1 MLHQQKQHNTT
12 CRCSQTPHVTQ
23 QQQRIKFHA
32 AFHTTPP
39 QHYSLFLKALLILF
53 LGQPFVSLA
62 TRYNRQSQGH
72 ISYGAPANGGGAST
86 NSLSRFST
94 QDTNS
99 MMSSTYV
106 TGGAGKHLHATN
118 INNNDVYSVADS
130 QAMTDDFMAQFGKPP
145 AVPSAAPPALTPAR
159 SPTTTSQAP
168 PPPPPP
174 VYPYHTHTHATSVVD
189 QNMPLII
196 HQHHQ
201 PPLSSCQT
209 VCACKWKGGKQTV
222 ECIDRQLIQIPEN
235 IDPSTQVLDMSG
247 NKLQTLSNE
256 KFIRANLLNL
266 QKLYLRSCK
275 IGEIEPETF
284 KGLTNLVELD
294 LSHNLLVVVPS
305 LALSYISSL
314 RELTLA
320 SNHIH
325 KIESNSFASTPAL
338 HKLDLSHCD
347 IQTIAPLAFNGLE
360 SLTLLRLNGNKLG
373 VLLPRTIE
381 TLRKLHGIELHDNPW
396 LCDCRMRD
404 AKLWLTHNNI
414 PYPVAPLCAGG
425 PERVIDRTFS
435 ELQVED
441 FACRPEMLPISHYV
455 EATMGENASVVCRAK
470 AIPTAVINWYW
481 NGRLLSNNS
490 AFGSYQ
496 RVHIYESG
504 QFEKHSRLVLTNAQE
519 NDSSDFYCVA
529 ENRAGTAEANFTL
542 HISMRAA
549 GMASLGSGQIVGLSA
564 ALVTLIACIL
574 IAAMFLLMRVKRQP
588 YAESKNANHM
598 EVVTSVNNQNSVT
611 NKTQPITGNG
621 SIGGVVIANGGIA
634 NCMDATSNLERKS
647 SAALAANEGG
657 FANPVQKPPRL
668 TDLPYSAT
676 GYNNGSVLA
685 TASCFLSPTASAG
698 NNPDLIND
706 TKRFG
711 SDEFTDLKIPAI
723 LTANLAATELGN
735 SSGEYSRAGG
745 CDSLYPSGLWDNTS
759 AGTFSADNLFLK
771 HYTDKTPI
779 IESNQLY
786 DLHERTVD
794 YFSKTFPRTHYN
806 NLQLAGGSAT
816 TNNSS
821 SNVGNNNVGHAM
833 LHNPSTSSAALL
845 QSSVG
850 GGGGGAGTHSTAS
863 TTTTNLSGSSS
874 TGGGYPND
882 YGLPLVP
889 GAEHQH
895 NHLLQMHPLQQLHQQ
910 MLASNQHNGGGGG
923 GGSGSGSAN
932 VSNHSSPHFS
942 SKTLPRLHEHSNS
955 GSSSSGAGMSSSRS
969 SPTPALA
976 ATTVTQGSTGQAHT
990 SILPNGQPVNAKT
1003 LRVWQKG
1010 GVPVLPP
1017 VTALKRAL
1025 TSTSRNSPDE
1035 GYQEGCATD
1044 V

>member
-1 MLHQQKQHNTT
+1 MQNQQKLLYIT
-12 CRCSQTPHVTQ
+12 CRYRPRQPCSHPHTHPFHLCRKSLSKTTQ
-23 QQQRIKFHA
+23 NRIKFPNS
-32 AFHTTPP
+32 TRLLPP
-39 QHYSLFLKALLILF
+39 LWPHLLISL
-53 LGQPFVSLA
+53 LLLIGQPPVSLA
-62 TRYNRQSQGH
+62 TRYNRQSSGH
-72 ISYGAPANGGGAST
+72 ISYGAASGGNSLTTPHFPLDATNTVYAGGA
-86 NSLSRFST
+86 
-94 QDTNS
+94 
-99 MMSSTYV
+99 V
-106 TGGAGKHLHATN
+106 GKHHAAN
-118 INNNDVYSVADS
+118 INNDVYSVADS
-130 QAMTDDFMAQFGKPP
+130 QAMTDDYMAQFGKLPAPPSPP
-145 AVPSAAPPALTPAR
+145 AVL
-159 SPTTTSQAP
+159 P
-168 PPPPPP
+168 PPPAVLPP
-174 VYPYHTHTHATSVVD
+174 VLPPPYHTHTHVPAADNT
-189 QNMPLII
+189 LII
-196 HQHHQ
+196 HQQ
-201 PPLSSCQT
+201 PQLSSCQT

-294 LSHNLLVVVPS
+294 LSQNLLVVVPS

-347 IQTIAPLAFNGLE
+347 IQSIAPLAFDGLE
-360 SLTLLRLNGNKLG
+360 GLTLLRLNGNKLS

-381 TLRKLHGIELHDNPW
+381 TLSKLHGIELHDNPW

-404 AKLWLTHNNI
+404 AKLWLTQKNI

-425 PERVIDRTFS
+425 PERIIDRTFS
-435 ELQVED
+435 DLQVED

-470 AIPTAVINWYW
+470 AIPAAVMNWYW
-481 NGRLLSNNS
+481 NGRLLANNS
-490 AFGSYQ
+490 AFSSYQ

-504 QFEKHSRLVLTNAQE
+504 HFEKHSRLVITNAQE
-519 NDSSDFYCVA
+519 TDSSEFYCVA

-542 HISMRAA
+542 HVSMRAA

-564 ALVTLIACIL
+564 ALVVLIVCIL
-574 IAAMFLLMRVKRQP
+574 LAVMFLLMRVKRQP
-588 YAESKNANHM
+588 YTESKTPNHM
-598 EVVTSVNNQNSVT
+598 EVVTSGNHQNSIT
-611 NKTQPITGNG
+611 NKQQPINGNG
-621 SIGGVVIANGGIA
+621 SMGGVVIVNGDIP
-634 NCMDATSNLERKS
+634 NYIDAAGSLERKS
-647 SAALAANEGG
+647 SAAMAANEAG

-676 GYNNGSVLA
+676 GYDNNGSVLS
-685 TASCFLSPTASAG
+685 TAPCFLSPTASAG

-706 TKRFG
+706 TKRYG
-711 SDEFTDLKIPAI
+711 SDEFVDLRIPAI
-723 LTANLAATELGN
+723 LTANLGTELGN

-745 CDSLYPSGLWDNTS
+745 CDSLYPSGLWENSPTGTS
-759 AGTFSADNLFLK
+759 SADDLYLK
-771 HYTDKTPI
+771 RYTDKTPI
-779 IESNQLY
+779 MESHQLY

-794 YFSKTFPRTHYN
+794 YFSKTFPRSHYN
-806 NLQLAGGSAT
+806 NLQLAGGLAP
-816 TNNSS
+816 TN
-821 SNVGNNNVGHAM
+821 SNETVGSNGM
-833 LHNPSTSSAALL
+833 LHNPSTSSAAMLHN
-845 QSSVG
+845 SNG
-850 GGGGGAGTHSTAS
+850 GGMGGMSGGGTHSTAS

-874 TGGGYPND
+874 AGVSAGGGYPND

-895 NHLLQMHPLQQLHQQ
+895 NHHLQMHPLQQLQQ
-910 MLASNQHNGGGGG
+910 HMSAAAASQH
-923 GGSGSGSAN
+923 GSVSG
-932 VSNHSSPHFS
+932 SNHSSPHFTS
-942 SKTLPRLHEHSNS
+942 RTLPRLHEHNSSGSNS
-955 GSSSSGAGMSSSRS
+955 AGAGLTSSRS
-969 SPTPALA
+969 SPTPTA
-976 ATTVTQGSTGQAHT
+976 AAVSTTVKQNATGQAHT

-1025 TSTSRNSPDE
+1025 TSTNRNSPDE
-1035 GYQEGCATD
+1035 GYQEGCGTD

>member
-1 MLHQQKQHNTT
+1 MLKSTYLTHLIAEKATTTTANMQKLQQKECTN
-12 CRCSQTPHVTQ
+12 CRSRRR
-23 QQQRIKFHA
+23 QQRT
-32 AFHTTPP
+32 TTP
-39 QHYSLFLKALLILF
+39 QHHHHHHQSTRQSQERLKYRATTARLLPPLWPLLISTL
-53 LGQPFVSLA
+53 LLTGQPPSALA
-62 TRYNRQSQGH
+62 TRFNRQSQGH
-72 ISYGAPANGGGAST
+72 ISYGAAGGA
-86 NSLSRFST
+86 NSLPSPHFPLDANTVYTS
-94 QDTNS
+94 N
-99 MMSSTYV
+99 
-106 TGGAGKHLHATN
+106 AAAPGKHHAN
-118 INNNDVYSVADS
+118 MNNDVYSVADS
-130 QAMTDDFMAQFGKPP
+130 QAMTDDYMAQFGKP
-145 AVPSAAPPALTPAR
+145 AA
-159 SPTTTSQAP
+159 SP
-168 PPPPPP
+168 PPPIIPP
-174 VYPYHTHTHATSVVD
+174 YLTHADNT
-189 QNMPLII
+189 LIV
-196 HQHHQ
+196 HHQ
-201 PPLSSCQT
+201 PQLSSCQT

-325 KIESNSFASTPAL
+325 KIESNSFASTPSL

-347 IQTIAPLAFNGLE
+347 IQTIAPLAFDGLE
-360 SLTLLRLNGNKLG
+360 GLTLLRLNGNKLG
-373 VLLPRTIE
+373 VLQTRTIE
-381 TLRKLHGIELHDNPW
+381 TLSKLHGIELHDNPW

-404 AKLWLTHNNI
+404 AKIWLTQKNI

-490 AFGSYQ
+490 AFSSYQ
-496 RVHIYESG
+496 RVHIYENG
-504 QFEKHSRLVLTNAQE
+504 HFEKHSRLVLTNAQE
-519 NDSSDFYCVA
+519 TDSSEFYCVA

-542 HISMRAA
+542 HVSMRAA

-564 ALVTLIACIL
+564 ALVVLIVCIL
-574 IAAMFLLMRVKRQP
+574 LAVMFLLMRVKRQP
-588 YAESKNANHM
+588 YTESKTPNHM
-598 EVVTSVNNQNSVT
+598 EVVTSVNHQNSIT

-621 SIGGVVIANGGIA
+621 SIGGVVIANGGIP
-634 NCMDATSNLERKS
+634 NCIDTSGTLERKG
-647 SAALAANEGG
+647 SAAMSANEGG

-676 GYNNGSVLA
+676 GYDNNGSVLS
-685 TASCFLSPTASAG
+685 TAPCYLSPTASAG

-711 SDEFTDLKIPAI
+711 SDEFADLKIPAI
-723 LTANLAATELGN
+723 LTANLGTELGN

-745 CDSLYPSGLWDNTS
+745 CDSLYPSGLWEHTP
-759 AGTFSADNLFLK
+759 AGTSSADDLFMK
-771 HYTDKTPI
+771 RYTDKTPI

-806 NLQLAGGSAT
+806 NLQLAGGCAS
-816 TNNSS
+816 TNGSTAGG
-821 SNVGNNNVGHAM
+821 VGGM
-833 LHNPSTSSAALL
+833 MHNPSTSSAALL
-845 QSSVG
+845 HNSNG
-850 GGGGGAGTHSTAS
+850 GMGGTHSTAS
-863 TTTTNLSGSSS
+863 TTTTNLSGSSGAYVGS
-874 TGGGYPND
+874 GYPND

-895 NHLLQMHPLQQLHQQ
+895 NHHLQMHPLQQLQQ
-910 MLASNQHNGGGGG
+910 HMTAAAASQHGIGGN
-923 GGSGSGSAN
+923 GSGSGNS
-932 VSNHSSPHFS
+932 SNHSSPHFS
-942 SKTLPRLHEHSNS
+942 SRTLPRLHEHSGS
-955 GSSSSGAGMSSSRS
+955 GSSSSGAGLSSSRS
-969 SPTPALA
+969 SPTPATTA
-976 ATTVTQGSTGQAHT
+976 VAVTVTQNGTGQAHT

-1025 TSTSRNSPDE
+1025 TSNSRNSPDE
-1035 GYQEGCATD
+1035 GYQEGCGTD

>member
-1 MLHQQKQHNTT
+1 MQNQQKQCYTT
-12 CRCSQTPHVTQ
+12 CRCRH
-23 QQQRIKFHA
+23 QQQRLHSPTPSQQQHQHKHQHHPCRKTPEPQRRVKFH
-32 AFHTTPP
+32 TVPRLLSP
-39 QHYSLFLKALLILF
+39 LWLLLISLV
-53 LGQPFVSLA
+53 LLTGQSPVSLA

-72 ISYGAPANGGGAST
+72 ISYGAASGGNSLPSPHFPLDANTMYPGGA
-86 NSLSRFST
+86 
-94 QDTNS
+94 
-99 MMSSTYV
+99 
-106 TGGAGKHLHATN
+106 AGKHHAN
-118 INNNDVYSVADS
+118 INNDVYSVADS
-130 QAMTDDFMAQFGKPP
+130 QAMTDDYMAQFGKPP
-145 AVPSAAPPALTPAR
+145 A
-159 SPTTTSQAP
+159 
-168 PPPPPP
+168 PPPP
-174 VYPYHTHTHATSVVD
+174 VLPPYHTHSHASAVD
-189 QNMPLII
+189 NTLII
-196 HQHHQ
+196 HQQ
-201 PPLSSCQT
+201 AQLSSCQT

-347 IQTIAPLAFNGLE
+347 IQSVAPLAFDGLE
-360 SLTLLRLNGNKLG
+360 SLTLLRLNGNKLS

-381 TLRKLHGIELHDNPW
+381 TLSRLHGIELHDNPW

-404 AKLWLTHNNI
+404 AKLWLTQKNI
-414 PYPVAPLCAGG
+414 PYPVAPLCSGG

-435 ELQVED
+435 DLQVED

-470 AIPTAVINWYW
+470 AIPAAVINWYW
-481 NGRLLSNNS
+481 NGRLLTNNS
-490 AFGSYQ
+490 AFSSYQ
-496 RVHIYESG
+496 RVHIYDDG
-504 QFEKHSRLVLTNAQE
+504 HFEKHSRLVLTNAQE
-519 NDSSDFYCVA
+519 TDSSEFYCVA

-542 HISMRAA
+542 HVSMRAA

-564 ALVTLIACIL
+564 ALVVLIVCIL
-574 IAAMFLLMRVKRQP
+574 LAVMFLLMRVKRQP
-588 YAESKNANHM
+588 YTESKTPNHM
-598 EVVTSVNNQNSVT
+598 EVVTSVNHQNSIT

-621 SIGGVVIANGGIA
+621 SIGGVVIANGAIP
-634 NCMDATSNLERKS
+634 NCIDTAGTLERKS
-647 SAALAANEGG
+647 SAAMLANEAG

-676 GYNNGSVLA
+676 GYDNNGSVLS
-685 TASCFLSPTASAG
+685 TVPCFLSPTASAG

-711 SDEFTDLKIPAI
+711 SDEFADLKIPAI
-723 LTANLAATELGN
+723 LTANLGTELGS

-745 CDSLYPSGLWDNTS
+745 CDSLYPSGLWENAPTGTS
-759 AGTFSADNLFLK
+759 SADDLFLK
-771 HYTDKTPI
+771 RYTDKTPI

-786 DLHERTVD
+786 DLHERTID

-806 NLQLAGGSAT
+806 NLQLAGGCGT
-816 TNNSS
+816 TN
-821 SNVGNNNVGHAM
+821 SNIGNDTNGM
-833 LHNPSTSSAALL
+833 MHNPSTSSAALL
-845 QSSVG
+845 HNSNG
-850 GGGGGAGTHSTAS
+850 GMGGMSGGTHSTAS

-874 TGGGYPND
+874 AGVGGGYPND

-895 NHLLQMHPLQQLHQQ
+895 NHHLQMHPLQQLQQ
-910 MLASNQHNGGGGG
+910 HMAAAATNQHN
-923 GGSGSGSAN
+923 SSN
-932 VSNHSSPHFS
+932 SNHSSPHFS
-942 SKTLPRLHEHSNS
+942 SRTLPRLHEHSNS
-955 GSSSSGAGMSSSRS
+955 GSSSSGAGLSSSRS
-969 SPTPALA
+969 SPTPAA
-976 ATTVTQGSTGQAHT
+976 ATPTVATTVTQSATGQAHT

-1003 LRVWQKG
+1003 IRVWQKG

-1025 TSTSRNSPDE
+1025 TSNSRNSPDE
-1035 GYQEGCATD
+1035 GYQEGCGTD